1 MIVEDGAVRTEYGI
15 EESESRDIRNLIL
28 GDVVKGPTSGGVR
41 TSAEHS
47 LTLND
52 LSESHE

>member
-28 GDVVKGPTSGGVR
+28 GDVVKGRHLAAFELQP
-41 TSAEHS
+41 
-47 LTLND
+47 NIP
-52 LSESHE
+52 